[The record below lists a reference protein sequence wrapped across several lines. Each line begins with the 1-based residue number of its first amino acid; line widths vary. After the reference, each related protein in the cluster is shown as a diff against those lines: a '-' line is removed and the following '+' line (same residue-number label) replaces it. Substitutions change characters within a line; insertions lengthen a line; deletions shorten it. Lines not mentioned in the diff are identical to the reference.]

1 MSWVQPLILF
11 ISIKEFLRFGK
22 LIPCGKSR
30 QKISLFPFWEFL
42 VERLTF
48 PNRFLMMIVN
58 TFEAVHTAYEVQSKL
73 FL

>member
-1 MSWVQPLILF
+1 MLF
-11 ISIKEFLRFGK
+11 ISIKESLRFGK

-30 QKISLFPFWEFL
+30 QKIFLFPFWELL

-48 PNRFLMMIVN
+48 PDGFLMMIVN
-58 TFEAVHTAYEVQSKL
+58 TFEAVYTAYEVQSKL